1 MYFCVVS
8 IQSISILF
16 LYGFVFSWLAV
27 PRVAQ
32 IVRRYKIFRKPSK
45 RDLHWRLVPK
55 LTGLSFYI
63 SFLLV
68 AFVFVPYV
76 DVQRLSLFL
85 AGGAL
90 ISYVGI
96 RDDIFEL
103 NAFVKLSLQLLAV
116 GLFVVVDDLVV
127 RDLYGF
133 LGVYELPFGFDY
145 VFTFFIGVF
154 MINSFNLC
162 DGIDGLAAM
171 MGIVMLVGYGIIFY
185 VIGDIMFLSF
195 SVILIGGLFAF
206 LRYNLPHKNKVF
218 MGDTGSLFLGYVFY
232 LFTMYIVTSD
242 SAILHSVMLP
252 EKYLIILAVLV
263 LYTIP
268 ILDSGSV
275 FFSRVWRKKSPSS
288 PDNSHIHHLV
298 LVFAKSHVISSI
310 IMAGSL
316 ALVVIVFSELA
327 FVIEPQITVYIYF
340 CGLFFGY
347 ILLFF
352 TRRYLRSRGIN
363 C

>member
-1 MYFCVVS
+1 MYFYTMS

-16 LYGFVFSWLAV
+16 FYGFIFSWITV
-27 PRVAQ
+27 PRIAQ
-32 IVRRYKIFRKPSK
+32 IVRKYKIFRKPTK

-63 SFLLV
+63 AFLLI

-103 NAFVKLSLQLLAV
+103 KAYAKLFLQLLAI
-116 GLFVVVDDLVV
+116 GLFVIMDDIVV
-127 RDLYGF
+127 RNLYGF
-133 LGVYELPFGFDY
+133 LGVYGLPVGFDY
-145 VFTFFIGVF
+145 AFTFFIGVF

-185 VIGDIMFLSF
+185 VIGDLMFLSF

-206 LRYNLPHKNKVF
+206 LRYNLTHKNKVF

-232 LFTMYIVTSD
+232 LFTMYIVTSE
-242 SAILHSVMLP
+242 STILSVMLP
-252 EKYLIILAVLV
+252 EKYLIILAPLV

-275 FFSRVWRKKSPSS
+275 FFSRLWRKKSPFSA
-288 PDNSHIHHLV
+288 DNSHIHHLI
-298 LVFAKSHVISSI
+298 LAFAKSHALSSI
-310 IMAGSL
+310 IISGSL
-316 ALVVIVFSELA
+316 GVIVMVFSDMA
-327 FVIEPQITVYIYF
+327 FAIDPQILVYIYF
-340 CGLFFGY
+340 GGLFLGY
-347 ILLFF
+347 ITLFF
-352 TRRYLRSRGIN
+352 TRRSLRKKGVN

>member
-1 MYFCVVS
+1 MYFCFMG
-8 IQSISILF
+8 IQSVSILF
-16 LYGFVFSWLAV
+16 LYGFVFSWLTV
-27 PRVAQ
+27 PRIAQ
-32 IVRRYKIFRKPSK
+32 IVRKYKIFRKPSK
-45 RDLHWRLVPK
+45 RDLHWRLIPK

-63 SFLLV
+63 AFLIV
-68 AFVFVPYV
+68 AFAFVPYV

-96 RDDIFEL
+96 RDDIYEL
-103 NAFVKLSLQLLAV
+103 NPFVKLIIQLLAI
-116 GLFVVVDDLVV
+116 GLFVIMDDLVV

-133 LGVYELPFGFDY
+133 LGIYGLPSGFDY
-145 VFTFFIGVF
+145 LFTFFIGVF

-185 VIGDIMFLSF
+185 VIGDTMFLSF
-195 SVILIGGLFAF
+195 TVILIGGLFAF
-206 LRYNLPHKNKVF
+206 LRYNLTHNNKVF

-232 LFTMYIVTSD
+232 LFTMYMVTSD
-242 SAILHSVMLP
+242 SAILSVMLP
-252 EKYLIILAVLV
+252 EKYLIILAPLV

-275 FFSRVWRKKSPSS
+275 FFSRVWRRKSPFS

-298 LVFAKSHVISSI
+298 LAFAKSHALSSI
-310 IMAGSL
+310 IIAGGL
-316 ALVVIVFSELA
+316 ALIVMLFSDLA
-327 FVIEPQITVYIYF
+327 FTLDPQTIVYVYF
-340 CGLFFGY
+340 GGLFLGY
-347 ILLFF
+347 ITLFF
-352 TRRYLRSRGIN
+352 TRRVLRSRGVN

>member
-1 MYFCVVS
+1 M
-8 IQSISILF
+8 
-16 LYGFVFSWLAV
+16 
-27 PRVAQ
+27 
-32 IVRRYKIFRKPSK
+32 
-45 RDLHWRLVPK
+45 
-55 LTGLSFYI
+55 
-63 SFLLV
+63 
-68 AFVFVPYV
+68 
-76 DVQRLSLFL
+76 QRLSLFL

-103 NAFVKLSLQLLAV
+103 NPFVKLCLQLLAV
-116 GLFVVVDDLVV
+116 GIFVVVDNLVV
-127 RDLYGF
+127 RDFYGF
-133 LGVYELPFGFDY
+133 LGVFTLPLGFDY

-185 VIGDIMFLSF
+185 VIGDVLFLSF
-195 SVILIGGLFAF
+195 SIILIGGLFAF
-206 LRYNLPHKNKVF
+206 LRYNLSHKNKVF

-242 SAILHSVMLP
+242 SAILAVTLP
-252 EKYLIILAVLV
+252 EKYLVILAVLV
-263 LYTIP
+263 VYTIP

-275 FFSRVWRKKSPSS
+275 FFSRLWRKKSPFSA
-288 PDNSHIHHLV
+288 DNSHIHHLV
-298 LVFAKSHVISSI
+298 LTFAKSHALSSI
-310 IMAGSL
+310 IISGFL
-316 ALVVIVFSELA
+316 ALIIMLFSNMAFAIESQIV
-327 FVIEPQITVYIYF
+327 VYIYF
-340 CGLFFGY
+340 GGLFLGY

-352 TRRYLRSRGIN
+352 TRRILRKRGIN

>member
-1 MYFCVVS
+1 MYFCVMG

-16 LYGFVFSWLAV
+16 LYGLVFSWFTV
-27 PRVAQ
+27 PRIAQ
-32 IVRRYKIFRKPSK
+32 IVRKYKIFRKPSK
-45 RDLHWRLVPK
+45 RDLHWRLIPK

-63 SFLLV
+63 AFLIVSF
-68 AFVFVPYV
+68 AFVPYV

-96 RDDIFEL
+96 RDDIYEL
-103 NAFVKLSLQLLAV
+103 NPFVKLFIQLLAV

-127 RDLYGF
+127 RNLYGF
-133 LGVYELPFGFDY
+133 LGVYDLPSGFDY

-185 VIGDIMFLSF
+185 VIGDTLFLSF

-206 LRYNLPHKNKVF
+206 LRYNLTHKNKVF
-218 MGDTGSLFLGYVFY
+218 MGDTGSLFLGYVFF
-232 LFTMYIVTSD
+232 LFTMYIVISD
-242 SAILHSVMLP
+242 SAILTVMLP
-252 EKYLIILAVLV
+252 EKYLVILAVLV
-263 LYTIP
+263 VYTIP
-268 ILDSGSV
+268 VLDSGSV
-275 FFSRVWRKKSPSS
+275 FFSRIWRKKSPFA

-298 LVFAKSHVISSI
+298 LAYAKSHALSSI
-310 IMAGSL
+310 IIASGL
-316 ALVVIVFSELA
+316 ALIVMVFSDLA
-327 FVIEPQITVYIYF
+327 FALDPQITVYVYF
-340 CGLFFGY
+340 SGLFLGY
-347 ILLFF
+347 VILFF
-352 TRRYLRSRGIN
+352 MRRVLRKRGVN

>member
-1 MYFCVVS
+1 MYFCLMN

-16 LYGFVFSWLAV
+16 IYGFVFSWLTV
-27 PRVAQ
+27 PRIAQ
-32 IVRRYKIFRKPSK
+32 IVRKYKIFRKPSK

-63 SFLLV
+63 AFLIIS
-68 AFVFVPYV
+68 FVFVPYV

-103 NAFVKLSLQLLAV
+103 NPFGKLFIQLLAI
-116 GLFVVVDDLVV
+116 GLFVIVDDLVV
-127 RDLYGF
+127 RNLHGF
-133 LGVYELPFGFDY
+133 LGIFALPFGFDY

-171 MGIVMLVGYGIIFY
+171 MGIVILVGYGIIFY
-185 VIGDIMFLSF
+185 VIGDLMFLSF

-242 SAILHSVMLP
+242 SAILSVMLP

-263 LYTIP
+263 LFTIP

-275 FFSRVWRKKSPSS
+275 FFSRVWRKKSPFS

-298 LVFAKSHVISSI
+298 LAFVKSHALSSIVIS
-310 IMAGSL
+310 GSL
-316 ALVVIVFSELA
+316 ALIVMVFSELA
-327 FVIEPQITVYIYF
+327 FTIDPQTLVSIYF
-340 CGLFFGY
+340 GGLYLGY
-347 ILLFF
+347 ITLFF
-352 TRRYLRSRGIN
+352 TRRSLRKKGVN

>member
-1 MYFCVVS
+1 MN
-8 IQSISILF
+8 IQSVSILF
-16 LYGFVFSWLAV
+16 FYGFVFSWLTV
-27 PRVAQ
+27 PRIAQ
-32 IVRRYKIFRKPSK
+32 IVRKYKIFRKPSK

-63 SFLLV
+63 GFLIIS
-68 AFVFVPYV
+68 FVFVPYV

-103 NAFVKLSLQLLAV
+103 NPFVKLFIQLLAI
-116 GLFVVVDDLVV
+116 GLFVIVDDLVV
-127 RDLYGF
+127 RNLYGF
-133 LGVYELPFGFDY
+133 LGIYELPFGLDY

-171 MGIVMLVGYGIIFY
+171 MGIVILVGYGIIFY
-185 VIGDIMFLSF
+185 VIGDLMFLSF

-206 LRYNLPHKNKVF
+206 LRYNLPHQNKVF

-242 SAILHSVMLP
+242 SAILSVMLP

-263 LYTIP
+263 LFTIP

-275 FFSRVWRKKSPSS
+275 FFSRVWRKKSPFS
-288 PDNSHIHHLV
+288 PDNSHIHHLILAFV
-298 LVFAKSHVISSI
+298 KSHALSSIVIS
-310 IMAGSL
+310 GSL
-316 ALVVIVFSELA
+316 ALIIMVFSDLS
-327 FVIEPQITVYIYF
+327 FTLNPQTTVYVYF
-340 CGLFFGY
+340 GGLFLGY
-347 ILLFF
+347 IALFY
-352 TRRYLRSRGIN
+352 TRRGLRKKGVN

>member
-1 MYFCVVS
+1 MYFCVMG
-8 IQSISILF
+8 IQSIAILF
-16 LYGFVFSWLAV
+16 LYGFAFSWLTV
-27 PRVAQ
+27 PRIAQ
-32 IVRRYKIFRKPSK
+32 IVRKYKIFRKPTK

-63 SFLLV
+63 AFLIV

-76 DVQRLSLFL
+76 NVQRLSLFL

-103 NAFVKLSLQLLAV
+103 NPFVKLVLQLFAV
-116 GLFVVVDDLVV
+116 GIFVVVDDLVV

-133 LGVYELPFGFDY
+133 LGVYGLPFGFDY
-145 VFTFFIGVF
+145 AFTFFIGVF
-154 MINSFNLC
+154 VINSFNLC

-185 VIGDIMFLSF
+185 VIGDFLFLSF

-206 LRYNLPHKNKVF
+206 LRYNLTHKNKVF
-218 MGDTGSLFLGYVFY
+218 MGDTGSLFLGYVFF
-232 LFTMYIVTSD
+232 LFTMYIITSD
-242 SAILHSVMLP
+242 STILLVMLP
-252 EKYLIILAVLV
+252 EKYLVILAVLV
-263 LYTIP
+263 VYTIP

-275 FFSRVWRKKSPSS
+275 FFSRVWRKKSPFSA
-288 PDNSHIHHLV
+288 DNSHIHHLV
-298 LVFAKSHVISSI
+298 LALTKSHVLSAIVIAFGLALI
-310 IMAGSL
+310 IM
-316 ALVVIVFSELA
+316 VFSEIA
-327 FVIEPQITVYIYF
+327 FALDPQITVYVYF
-340 CGLFFGY
+340 SGLFLGY
-347 ILLFF
+347 VVLFF
-352 TRRYLRSRGIN
+352 TRRFLRKRGVN

>member
-1 MYFCVVS
+1 MYFCNVS
-8 IQSISILF
+8 IESVSILF
-16 LYGFVFSWLAV
+16 FYGFVFSWLTV
-27 PRVAQ
+27 PRIAQ
-32 IVRRYKIFRKPSK
+32 IVRKYKIFRKPSK

-55 LTGLSFYI
+55 LTGLSFYVA
-63 SFLLV
+63 FLIV

-103 NAFVKLSLQLLAV
+103 NPLVKLSLQLIAI

-127 RDLYGF
+127 RNLYGF
-133 LGVYELPFGFDY
+133 LGLYELPFGLDY
-145 VFTFFIGVF
+145 AFTFFIGVF

-171 MGIVMLVGYGIIFY
+171 IGIVMLVGYGIIFY

-195 SVILIGGLFAF
+195 SVIMIGGLFAF
-206 LRYNLPHKNKVF
+206 LRYNLTHKNKVF

-242 SAILHSVMLP
+242 SAILSVMLP

-275 FFSRVWRKKSPSS
+275 FFSRVWRKKSPFS

-298 LVFAKSHVISSI
+298 LTFAKSHALSSI
-310 IMAGSL
+310 IIAGSL
-316 ALVVIVFSELA
+316 AIIVIIFSELA
-327 FVIEPQITVYIYF
+327 FVVEPKTLVYIYF
-340 CGLFFGY
+340 SGLFLGY
-347 ILLFF
+347 LVLLF
-352 TRRYLRSRGIN
+352 TRRYLRAKGFN

>member
-1 MYFCVVS
+1 MYFCVMG
-8 IQSISILF
+8 IQSITILF
-16 LYGFVFSWLAV
+16 LYGVMFSWLTV
-27 PRVAQ
+27 PRIAQ
-32 IVRRYKIFRKPSK
+32 IVRKYKIFRKPSK
-45 RDLHWRLVPK
+45 RDLHWRLIPK

-63 SFLLV
+63 AFLIVSFI
-68 AFVFVPYV
+68 FVPYV

-103 NAFVKLSLQLLAV
+103 NAFIKLFIQLIAV

-133 LGVYELPFGFDY
+133 LGVYDLPSGFDY
-145 VFTFFIGVF
+145 LFTFFIGVF

-185 VIGDIMFLSF
+185 VIGDTLFLSF

-206 LRYNLPHKNKVF
+206 LRYNLTHKNKVF

-232 LFTMYIVTSD
+232 LFTMYAVTSE
-242 SAILHSVMLP
+242 SAILSVMLP
-252 EKYLIILAVLV
+252 EKYLIILAALV
-263 LYTIP
+263 VYTIP

-275 FFSRVWRKKSPSS
+275 FFSRVWRRKSPFT
-288 PDNSHIHHLV
+288 PDNSHIHHMV
-298 LVFAKSHVISSI
+298 LAFAKSHALSSI
-310 IMAGSL
+310 IIAGGL
-316 ALVVIVFSELA
+316 ALIVMVFSDLA
-327 FVIEPQITVYIYF
+327 FALDPQITVYIYF
-340 CGLFFGY
+340 SVLFFGY
-347 ILLFF
+347 VLLFF
-352 TRRYLRSRGIN
+352 TRRILRKRGVN

>member
-1 MYFCVVS
+1 MYFCAVS

-16 LYGFVFSWLAV
+16 LYGFVFSWLTV
-27 PRVAQ
+27 PRIAQ
-32 IVRRYKIFRKPSK
+32 IVRKYKIFRKPSK
-45 RDLHWRLVPK
+45 RDLHWRLIPK

-63 SFLLV
+63 AFLIV
-68 AFVFVPYV
+68 AFAFVPFV

-103 NAFVKLSLQLLAV
+103 NPFIKLFIQLIAV
-116 GLFVVVDDLVV
+116 GIFVIVDDLII
-127 RDLYGF
+127 RELYGF
-133 LGVYELPFGFDY
+133 LGIYGLPSGFDY
-145 VFTFFIGVF
+145 AFTFFIGVF

-185 VIGDIMFLSF
+185 VIGDTMFLSF
-195 SVILIGGLFAF
+195 SVILMGGLFAF
-206 LRYNLPHKNKVF
+206 LRYNLTHKNKVF

-242 SAILHSVMLP
+242 SAILSVMLP
-252 EKYLIILAVLV
+252 EKYLIILAPLV

-275 FFSRVWRKKSPSS
+275 FFSRVWRKKSPFA
-288 PDNSHIHHLV
+288 PDNSHVHHLV
-298 LVFAKSHVISSI
+298 LTYAKSHSLSSI
-310 IMAGSL
+310 IMSGGL
-316 ALVVIVFSELA
+316 ALIVMVFSDLA
-327 FVIEPQITVYIYF
+327 FSLDPQTTVYVYF
-340 CGLFFGY
+340 SGLFFGY
-347 ILLFF
+347 VILFL
-352 TRRYLRSRGIN
+352 TRRILRKRGVN

>member
-1 MYFCVVS
+1 MYFCIMN

-16 LYGFVFSWLAV
+16 FYGFVLSWLAI
-27 PRVAQ
+27 PRIAQ
-32 IVRRYKIFRKPSK
+32 IVRKYKIFRKPSK

-63 SFLLV
+63 AFLLV

-103 NAFVKLSLQLLAV
+103 NPFVKLCLQLLAV

-127 RDLYGF
+127 RDFYGL
-133 LGVYELPFGFDY
+133 LGVYDLPSSLSY
-145 VFTFFIGVF
+145 TFTFFIGVF

-185 VIGDIMFLSF
+185 VIGDVLFLSF

-206 LRYNLPHKNKVF
+206 LRYNLTHKNKVF

-242 SAILHSVMLP
+242 SAILAVTLP
-252 EKYLIILAVLV
+252 EKYLVILAVLV
-263 LYTIP
+263 VYTIP

-275 FFSRVWRKKSPSS
+275 FFSRVWRKRSPFSA
-288 PDNSHIHHLV
+288 DNSHIHHLV
-298 LVFAKSHVISSI
+298 LAFAKSHALSSI
-310 IMAGSL
+310 IISGSL
-316 ALVVIVFSELA
+316 AIIIMLFSHMAFAVDPQTVVY
-327 FVIEPQITVYIYF
+327 VYF
-340 CGLFFGY
+340 GGLFLGY
-347 ILLFF
+347 VSLFF
-352 TRRYLRSRGIN
+352 IRRFLRKQGVN

>member
-1 MYFCVVS
+1 MYFCFMG
-8 IQSISILF
+8 IQSVSILF
-16 LYGFVFSWLAV
+16 FVWFVFSWFTV
-27 PRVAQ
+27 PRIAQ
-32 IVRRYKIFRKPSK
+32 IVRKYKIFKPSK

-63 SFLLV
+63 AFLLV

-103 NAFVKLSLQLLAV
+103 NAFVKLILQLLAV

-127 RDLYGF
+127 RSLYGF

-145 VFTFFIGVF
+145 AFTFFIGVF

-185 VIGDIMFLSF
+185 VIGDILFLSF

-206 LRYNLPHKNKVF
+206 LRYNLTHKNKVF

-242 SAILHSVMLP
+242 SAILSVMLP
-252 EKYLIILAVLV
+252 EKYFNLAFLV

-275 FFSRVWRKKSPSS
+275 FFSRVWRRKVRFLLT
-288 PDNSHIHHLV
+288 I
-298 LVFAKSHVISSI
+298 ATYTI
-310 IMAGSL
+310 
-316 ALVVIVFSELA
+316 
-327 FVIEPQITVYIYF
+327 
-340 CGLFFGY
+340 LF
-347 ILLFF
+347 
-352 TRRYLRSRGIN
+352 
-363 C
+363 

>member
-1 MYFCVVS
+1 MYFCFMN

-16 LYGFVFSWLAV
+16 LYGFLLSWLAV
-27 PRVAQ
+27 PRIAQ
-32 IVRRYKIFRKPSK
+32 IVRKYKIFRKPSK

-68 AFVFVPYV
+68 AFAFVPYV

-103 NAFVKLSLQLLAV
+103 NAFVKLFLQLLAV

-127 RDLYGF
+127 RNLYGF
-133 LGVYELPFGFDY
+133 LGVYNLPIGFDY
-145 VFTFFIGVF
+145 AFTFFIGVF

-185 VIGDIMFLSF
+185 VIGDILFLSF

-206 LRYNLPHKNKVF
+206 LRYNLQHKDKVF

-232 LFTMYIVTSD
+232 LFTMYIVTSE
-242 SAILHSVMLP
+242 SAILSVMLP
-252 EKYLIILAVLV
+252 EKYLIVLAVLV

-275 FFSRVWRKKSPSS
+275 FFSRLWRKKSPFSA
-288 PDNSHIHHLV
+288 DNSHLHHLV
-298 LVFAKSHVISSI
+298 LAFAKSHSLSSI
-310 IMAGSL
+310 IMAGVL
-316 ALVVIVFSELA
+316 GLIVMLFSEMGFSVNPETL
-327 FVIEPQITVYIYF
+327 VYIYF
-340 CGLFFGY
+340 GGLFMGY
-347 ILLFF
+347 VILFIA
-352 TRRYLRSRGIN
+352 RRILRNRGFN

>member
-1 MYFCVVS
+1 MYFCIMN

-16 LYGFVFSWLAV
+16 IYGFVFSWLTV
-27 PRVAQ
+27 PRIAQ
-32 IVRRYKIFRKPSK
+32 IVRKYKIFRKPSK

-63 SFLLV
+63 AFLLV
-68 AFVFVPYV
+68 AFIFVPYV

-85 AGGAL
+85 AGSAL

-103 NAFVKLSLQLLAV
+103 NPFIKLVLQLFAV
-116 GLFVVVDDLVV
+116 GIFVVVDDLVV
-127 RDLYGF
+127 RNLYGF

-162 DGIDGLAAM
+162 DGIDGLATM

-185 VIGDIMFLSF
+185 VIGDLMFLSF

-218 MGDTGSLFLGYVFY
+218 MGDTGSLFLGYVFF
-232 LFTMYIVTSD
+232 LFTMYIVTAD
-242 SAILHSVMLP
+242 SAILAVMLP
-252 EKYLIILAVLV
+252 EKFLVILAVLII
-263 LYTIP
+263 YSIP

-275 FFSRVWRKKSPSS
+275 FFSRVWRRKSPFA
-288 PDNSHIHHLV
+288 PDNSHIHHMILA
-298 LVFAKSHVISSI
+298 FAKSHALSAIIISGGLGLI
-310 IMAGSL
+310 I
-316 ALVVIVFSELA
+316 IVFSNLA
-327 FVIEPQITVYIYF
+327 FSLDPQITVYVYF
-340 CGLFFGY
+340 GGLFLGY
-347 ILLFF
+347 VLLFF
-352 TRRYLRSRGIN
+352 TRRILRKRGVN

>member
-1 MYFCVVS
+1 MYFCFMGIESV
-8 IQSISILF
+8 SILF
-16 LYGFVFSWLAV
+16 LYGFVFSWLTV
-27 PRVAQ
+27 PRIAQ
-32 IVRRYKIFRKPSK
+32 IVRKYKIFRKPSK

-63 SFLLV
+63 AFLII

-90 ISYVGI
+90 IVYVGI

-103 NAFVKLSLQLLAV
+103 NAFVKLSLQLVAI

-127 RDLYGF
+127 RNLYGF
-133 LGVYELPFGFDY
+133 LGVYELPFGFNY

-171 MGIVMLVGYGIIFY
+171 MGVVMLVGYGIIFY
-185 VIGDIMFLSF
+185 VIGDTLFLSF

-242 SAILHSVMLP
+242 SAILSVMLP

-263 LYTIP
+263 LYAIP

-275 FFSRVWRKKSPSS
+275 FFSRVWRRKSPFS
-288 PDNSHIHHLV
+288 PDNSHVHHLV
-298 LVFAKSHVISSI
+298 LAFAKSHALSSI
-310 IMAGSL
+310 IIAGSL
-316 ALVVIVFSELA
+316 GLVVILFSEMSFTLN
-327 FVIEPQITVYIYF
+327 PQTTVYVYF
-340 CGLFFGY
+340 GGLFLGY
-347 ILLFF
+347 IALFF
-352 TRRYLRSRGIN
+352 TRRGLRKKGVN

>member
-1 MYFCVVS
+1 MYFCTMSVASV
-8 IQSISILF
+8 SILF
-16 LYGFVFSWLAV
+16 LYGFVFSWLTV
-27 PRVAQ
+27 PRIAQ
-32 IVRRYKIFRKPSK
+32 IVRKYKIFRKPSK

-63 SFLLV
+63 AFLLV

-103 NAFVKLSLQLLAV
+103 NPFIKLSLQLLAI

-133 LGVYELPFGFDY
+133 LEIYRLPAAFAY
-145 VFTFFIGVF
+145 PFTFFIGVF

-162 DGIDGLAAM
+162 DGVDGLAAM
-171 MGIVMLVGYGIIFY
+171 MGVVMLVGYGIIFY

-206 LRYNLPHKNKVF
+206 LRYNLPNKNKVF

-232 LFTMYIVTSD
+232 LFTMYIITSD
-242 SAILHSVMLP
+242 SAILSVMLP
-252 EKYLIILAVLV
+252 ERYLIILAILL
-263 LYTIP
+263 LYTVP

-275 FFSRVWRKKSPSS
+275 FFSRIWRKKSPFSA
-288 PDNSHIHHLV
+288 DNSHIHHLV
-298 LVFAKSHVISSI
+298 LAFAKSHALSSI
-310 IMAGSL
+310 IIAGSL
-316 ALVVIVFSELA
+316 AIIVIIFSELA
-327 FVIEPQITVYIYF
+327 FVVEPKILVYVYF
-340 CGLFFGY
+340 SGLFLGY
-347 ILLFF
+347 IILFL
-352 TRRYLRSRGIN
+352 TRRYLRANGFN

>member
-1 MYFCVVS
+1 MYFCFMS
-8 IQSISILF
+8 IQSVLILF
-16 LYGFVFSWLAV
+16 FYGFVFSWLTV
-27 PRVAQ
+27 PRIAQ
-32 IVRRYKIFRKPSK
+32 IVRKYKIFRKPSK

-55 LTGLSFYI
+55 LTGMSFYI
-63 SFLLV
+63 SFLIV
-68 AFVFVPYV
+68 AFIFVPYV
-76 DVQRLSLFL
+76 DVQRISLFM

-103 NAFVKLSLQLLAV
+103 NPFVKLFLQVLAIGV
-116 GLFVVVDDLVV
+116 FVVVDDLVV

-133 LGVYELPFGFDY
+133 LGVYGLPAAFAY
-145 VFTFFIGVF
+145 PFTFFIGVF

-162 DGIDGLAAM
+162 DGIDGLAGM

-185 VIGDIMFLSF
+185 VIGDVMFLSF

-206 LRYNLPHKNKVF
+206 LRYNLANRNKVF

-242 SAILHSVMLP
+242 SAILAVMLP
-252 EKYLIILAVLV
+252 EKYLVILSVLV
-263 LYTIP
+263 VYTIP
-268 ILDSGSV
+268 VLDSGSV
-275 FFSRVWRKKSPSS
+275 FFSRVWRKKSPFS

-298 LVFAKSHVISSI
+298 LAFAKSHALSAI
-310 IMAGSL
+310 IIAGSL
-316 ALVVIVFSELA
+316 SLIIIVFSELA
-327 FVIEPQITVYIYF
+327 FSVDPQSLVYIYLS
-340 CGLFFGY
+340 GLFMGY
-347 ILLFF
+347 IILFF
-352 TRRYLRSRGIN
+352 TRRFLRNKGVN

>member
-1 MYFCVVS
+1 MYFCAMS
-8 IQSISILF
+8 IQSIAILF
-16 LYGFVFSWLAV
+16 LYGFVFSWLTV
-27 PRVAQ
+27 PRIAQ
-32 IVRRYKIFRKPSK
+32 IVRKYKIFRKPSK

-55 LTGLSFYI
+55 LTGLSFYV
-63 SFLLV
+63 SFLIV
-68 AFVFVPYV
+68 AFIFVPYV

-103 NAFVKLSLQLLAV
+103 NPFVKLFLQVLAIGV
-116 GLFVVVDDLVV
+116 FVVVDGLVI

-133 LGVYELPFGFDY
+133 LGIYNLPGGLDY
-145 VFTFFIGVF
+145 AFTFFIGVF

-185 VIGDIMFLSF
+185 VIGDVMFLSF

-206 LRYNLPHKNKVF
+206 LRYNLAHRNKVF

-242 SAILHSVMLP
+242 SAILTVMLP
-252 EKYLIILAVLV
+252 EKHLIILAALV
-263 LYTIP
+263 LYTVP

-275 FFSRVWRKKSPSS
+275 FFSRLWRKKSPFSA
-288 PDNSHIHHLV
+288 DNSHLHHMV
-298 LVFAKSHVISSI
+298 LAFAKSHTLSAI
-310 IMAGSL
+310 IIAGSL
-316 ALVVIVFSELA
+316 SLIIIVFSELA
-327 FVIEPQITVYIYF
+327 FSVDPQSLVYIYLS
-340 CGLFFGY
+340 GLFMGY
-347 ILLFF
+347 LILFF
-352 TRRYLRSRGIN
+352 TRRFLRNKGVN

>member
-1 MYFCVVS
+1 MYFCFMG
-8 IQSISILF
+8 IQSVSILF
-16 LYGFVFSWLAV
+16 LYGFAFSWLTV
-27 PRVAQ
+27 PRIAQ
-32 IVRRYKIFRKPSK
+32 IVRKYKIFRKPSK

-63 SFLLV
+63 AFLIIS
-68 AFVFVPYV
+68 FVFVPYV

-103 NAFVKLSLQLLAV
+103 NAFVKLGLQLLAI
-116 GLFVVVDDLVV
+116 GLFVIVDDLVV
-127 RDLYGF
+127 KDLYGF
-133 LGVYELPFGFDY
+133 LGIYGLPTGFDY
-145 VFTFFIGVF
+145 LFTFFIGVF

-171 MGIVMLVGYGIIFY
+171 MGIVMLVGYGILFY
-185 VIGDIMFLSF
+185 VIGDTMFLSF
-195 SVILIGGLFAF
+195 SVILIGGLLAF

-242 SAILHSVMLP
+242 SAILSVMLP
-252 EKYLIILAVLV
+252 EKNLIILAVLV
-263 LYTIP
+263 VYTVP

-275 FFSRVWRKKSPSS
+275 FFSRLWRKKSPFS

-298 LVFAKSHVISSI
+298 LAGAKSHALSSI
-310 IMAGSL
+310 IIAGGL
-316 ALVVIVFSELA
+316 ALIVMLFSELA
-327 FVIEPQITVYIYF
+327 FSIEPHTVVYVYF
-340 CGLFFGY
+340 GGLFLGY
-347 ILLFF
+347 ITLFF
-352 TRRYLRSRGIN
+352 TRRSLRKKGVN

>member
-1 MYFCVVS
+1 M
-8 IQSISILF
+8 L
-16 LYGFVFSWLAV
+16 SWLTV
-27 PRVAQ
+27 PRIAQ
-32 IVRRYKIFRKPSK
+32 IVRKYKIFRKPSK

-63 SFLLV
+63 AFLLV

-103 NAFVKLSLQLLAV
+103 NPFVKLVLQLLAI
-116 GLFVVVDDLVV
+116 GLFVIMDDLVV
-127 RDLYGF
+127 KDLYGF
-133 LGVYELPFGFDY
+133 FGIYTLQPGFAY
-145 VFTFFIGVF
+145 AFTFFIGVF

-185 VIGDIMFLSF
+185 VIGDLMFLSF

-218 MGDTGSLFLGYVFY
+218 MGDTGSLFLGYVFF
-232 LFTMYIVTSD
+232 LFTMYIVTAD
-242 SAILHSVMLP
+242 SAILAVMLP
-252 EKYLIILAVLV
+252 EKFLVILAVLII
-263 LYTIP
+263 YSIP

-275 FFSRVWRKKSPSS
+275 FFSRVWRRKSPFA
-288 PDNSHIHHLV
+288 PDNSHIHHMILA
-298 LVFAKSHVISSI
+298 FAKSHALSAIIISGGLGLI
-310 IMAGSL
+310 I
-316 ALVVIVFSELA
+316 IVFSNLA
-327 FVIEPQITVYIYF
+327 FSLDPQITVYVYF
-340 CGLFFGY
+340 GGLFLGY
-347 ILLFF
+347 VLLFF
-352 TRRYLRSRGIN
+352 TRRILRKRGVN

>member
-1 MYFCVVS
+1 MS
-8 IQSISILF
+8 ITSICILF
-16 LYGFVFSWLAV
+16 LYGFVFSWITV
-27 PRVAQ
+27 PRIAQ
-32 IVRRYKIFRKPSK
+32 IVRKYKIFRRPSK
-45 RDLHWRLVPK
+45 RDLHWRLIPK

-63 SFLLV
+63 AFLIV

-103 NAFVKLSLQLLAV
+103 NPFVKLFLQVLAV
-116 GLFVVVDDLVV
+116 GLFVVMDELII
-127 RDLYGF
+127 RDLFGF
-133 LGVYELPFGFDY
+133 LGVYDLPSGFDY
-145 VFTFFIGVF
+145 AFTFFIGVF

-185 VIGDIMFLSF
+185 VIGDTLFLSF
-195 SVILIGGLFAF
+195 SVILIGGLFSF
-206 LRYNLPHKNKVF
+206 LRHNLRHKNKVF

-242 SAILHSVMLP
+242 SAILAVMLP
-252 EKYLIILAVLV
+252 EKYLVILAVLV
-263 LYTIP
+263 VYTIP

-275 FFSRVWRKKSPSS
+275 FFSRVWRKKSPFS
-288 PDNSHIHHLV
+288 PDNSHVHHLV
-298 LVFAKSHVISSI
+298 LAFAKSHALSSI
-310 IMAGSL
+310 IISSSL
-316 ALVVIVFSELA
+316 ALIIMIFSDLA
-327 FVIEPQITVYIYF
+327 FAIDPQITVYFYF
-340 CGLFFGY
+340 VGLFLGY
-347 ILLFF
+347 VVLFF
-352 TRRYLRSRGIN
+352 TRRILRKRGVN

>member
-1 MYFCVVS
+1 MYFCNMS
-8 IQSISILF
+8 IESVSILF
-16 LYGFVFSWLAV
+16 FYGLLFSWLTV
-27 PRVAQ
+27 PRIAQ
-32 IVRRYKIFRKPSK
+32 IVRKYKIFRKPSK

-55 LTGLSFYI
+55 LTGLSFY
-63 SFLLV
+63 V
-68 AFVFVPYV
+68 AFLIVAFIFVPYV

-103 NAFVKLSLQLLAV
+103 NPLVKLSLQLIAI

-127 RDLYGF
+127 RNLCGF
-133 LGVYELPFGFDY
+133 LGLYELPFGLDY
-145 VFTFFIGVF
+145 AFTFFIGVF

-206 LRYNLPHKNKVF
+206 LRYNLAHKNKVF

-242 SAILHSVMLP
+242 SAILSVMLP

-275 FFSRVWRKKSPSS
+275 FFSRVWRKKSPFSA
-288 PDNSHIHHLV
+288 DNSHIHHLV
-298 LVFAKSHVISSI
+298 LGFAKSHALSSI
-310 IMAGSL
+310 IIAGSL
-316 ALVVIVFSELA
+316 AIIVIIFSELA
-327 FVIEPQITVYIYF
+327 FVVEPKTLVYVYF
-340 CGLFFGY
+340 SGLFLGY
-347 ILLFF
+347 LVLLFA
-352 TRRYLRSRGIN
+352 RRYLRAKGFN

>member
-1 MYFCVVS
+1 M
-8 IQSISILF
+8 L
-16 LYGFVFSWLAV
+16 SWLTV
-27 PRVAQ
+27 PRIAQ
-32 IVRRYKIFRKPSK
+32 IVRKYKIFRKPSK

-63 SFLLV
+63 AFLLV

-103 NAFVKLSLQLLAV
+103 NPFVKLVLQLLAI
-116 GLFVVVDDLVV
+116 GLFVIMDDLVV
-127 RDLYGF
+127 KDLYGF
-133 LGVYELPFGFDY
+133 FGIYTLQPGFAY
-145 VFTFFIGVF
+145 AFTFFIGVF

-185 VIGDIMFLSF
+185 VIGDLMFLSF

-218 MGDTGSLFLGYVFY
+218 MGDTGSLFLGYVFF
-232 LFTMYIVTSD
+232 LFTMYIVTAD
-242 SAILHSVMLP
+242 SAILAVMLP
-252 EKYLIILAVLV
+252 EKFLVILAVLII
-263 LYTIP
+263 YSIP

-275 FFSRVWRKKSPSS
+275 FFSRVWRRKSPFA
-288 PDNSHIHHLV
+288 PDNSHIHHMILA
-298 LVFAKSHVISSI
+298 FAKSHALTAIIISGGLGLI
-310 IMAGSL
+310 I
-316 ALVVIVFSELA
+316 IVFSNLA
-327 FVIEPQITVYIYF
+327 FSLDPQITVYVYF
-340 CGLFFGY
+340 GGLFLGY
-347 ILLFF
+347 VLLFF
-352 TRRYLRSRGIN
+352 TRRILRKRGVN

>member
-1 MYFCVVS
+1 MYFCFMS
-8 IQSISILF
+8 IQFVTILF
-16 LYGFVFSWLAV
+16 FYGFVFSWLTV

-32 IVRRYKIFRKPSK
+32 IVRKYKIFRRPSK

-63 SFLLV
+63 AFLLV
-68 AFVFVPYV
+68 AFVFVTYV
-76 DVQRLSLFL
+76 DVQRVSLFL

-90 ISYVGI
+90 ISYDGI

-103 NAFVKLSLQLLAV
+103 NPFVKLALQLLAV

-127 RDLYGF
+127 RSLYGF

-145 VFTFFIGVF
+145 AFTFFIGVF

-185 VIGDIMFLSF
+185 VIGDTMFLSF

-206 LRYNLPHKNKVF
+206 LRYNLAHKNKVF

-242 SAILHSVMLP
+242 SAILSVMLP
-252 EKYLIILAVLV
+252 EKYLIILAPLV

-275 FFSRVWRKKSPSS
+275 FFSRVWRRKSPFS

-298 LVFAKSHVISSI
+298 LAFAKSHALSSI
-310 IMAGSL
+310 IIAGGL
-316 ALVVIVFSELA
+316 ALIVMLFSELA
-327 FVIEPQITVYIYF
+327 FTLDPQTIVYIYF
-340 CGLFFGY
+340 GGLFLGY
-347 ILLFF
+347 ITLFF
-352 TRRYLRSRGIN
+352 TRRFLRKRGVN

>member
-1 MYFCVVS
+1 MYFCIMN

-16 LYGFVFSWLAV
+16 FYGFVLSWLTV
-27 PRVAQ
+27 PRIAQ
-32 IVRRYKIFRKPSK
+32 IVRKYKIFRKPSK

-63 SFLLV
+63 AFLLV

-103 NAFVKLSLQLLAV
+103 NPFVKLVLQLLAI
-116 GLFVVVDDLVV
+116 GLFVIMDDLVV
-127 RDLYGF
+127 KDLYGF
-133 LGVYELPFGFDY
+133 FGIYTLQPGFAY
-145 VFTFFIGVF
+145 AFTFFIGVF

-185 VIGDIMFLSF
+185 VIGDLMFLSF

-218 MGDTGSLFLGYVFY
+218 MGDTGSLFLGYVFF
-232 LFTMYIVTSD
+232 LFTMYIVTAD
-242 SAILHSVMLP
+242 SAILAVMLP
-252 EKYLIILAVLV
+252 EKFLVILAVLII
-263 LYTIP
+263 YSIP

-275 FFSRVWRKKSPSS
+275 FFSRVWRRKSPFA
-288 PDNSHIHHLV
+288 PDNSHIHHMILA
-298 LVFAKSHVISSI
+298 FAKSHALTAIIISGGLGLI
-310 IMAGSL
+310 I
-316 ALVVIVFSELA
+316 IVFSNLA
-327 FVIEPQITVYIYF
+327 FSLDPQITVYVYF
-340 CGLFFGY
+340 GGLFLGY
-347 ILLFF
+347 VLLFF
-352 TRRYLRSRGIN
+352 TRRILRKRGVN

>member
-1 MYFCVVS
+1 MYFCIMN

-16 LYGFVFSWLAV
+16 FYGFVLSWLTV
-27 PRVAQ
+27 PRIAQ
-32 IVRRYKIFRKPSK
+32 IVRKYKIFRKPSK

-63 SFLLV
+63 AFLLV

-103 NAFVKLSLQLLAV
+103 NPFVKLVLQLLAI
-116 GLFVVVDDLVV
+116 GLFVIMDDLVV
-127 RDLYGF
+127 KDLYGF
-133 LGVYELPFGFDY
+133 FGIYTLQPGFAY
-145 VFTFFIGVF
+145 AFTFFIGVF

-185 VIGDIMFLSF
+185 VIGDLMFLSF

-218 MGDTGSLFLGYVFY
+218 MGDTGSLFLGYVFF
-232 LFTMYIVTSD
+232 LFTMYIVTAD
-242 SAILHSVMLP
+242 SAILAVMLP
-252 EKYLIILAVLV
+252 EKFLVILAVLII
-263 LYTIP
+263 YSIP

-275 FFSRVWRKKSPSS
+275 FFSRVWRRKSPFA
-288 PDNSHIHHLV
+288 PDNSHIHHMILA
-298 LVFAKSHVISSI
+298 FAKSHALSAIIISGGLGLI
-310 IMAGSL
+310 I
-316 ALVVIVFSELA
+316 IVFSNLA
-327 FVIEPQITVYIYF
+327 FSLDPQITVYVYF
-340 CGLFFGY
+340 GGLFLGY
-347 ILLFF
+347 VLLFF
-352 TRRYLRSRGIN
+352 TRRILRKRGVN

>member
-1 MYFCVVS
+1 
-8 IQSISILF
+8 
-16 LYGFVFSWLAV
+16 
-27 PRVAQ
+27 
-32 IVRRYKIFRKPSK
+32 
-45 RDLHWRLVPK
+45 
-55 LTGLSFYI
+55 
-63 SFLLV
+63 
-68 AFVFVPYV
+68 
-76 DVQRLSLFL
+76 
-85 AGGAL
+85 
-90 ISYVGI
+90 
-96 RDDIFEL
+96 
-103 NAFVKLSLQLLAV
+103 
-116 GLFVVVDDLVV
+116 VVVDDLVTH
-127 RDLYGF
+127 DLFGF
-133 LGVYELPFGFDY
+133 LGVYGLPVGVDY
-145 VFTFFIGVF
+145 AFTFFIGVF

-185 VIGDIMFLSF
+185 VIGDLMLMSF

-206 LRYNLPHKNKVF
+206 LRYNLTHKNKVF

-242 SAILHSVMLP
+242 SAILSVMLP

-275 FFSRVWRKKSPSS
+275 FFSRVWRKKSPFS

-298 LVFAKSHVISSI
+298 LTFAKSHALSSI

-316 ALVVIVFSELA
+316 AIIVIIFSELA
-327 FVIEPQITVYIYF
+327 FVIEPKTLVYIYF
-340 CGLFFGY
+340 SGLFLGY
-347 ILLFF
+347 LLLFF
-352 TRRYLRSRGIN
+352 TRRYLRAKGFS